1 MLDVLHILG
10 FSVFDWSNPTGKAL
24 FLFSDE
30 DSEVQGG
37 QYLPQVIVLGGAS
50 QGWATV

>member
-50 QGWATV
+50 QGRATV